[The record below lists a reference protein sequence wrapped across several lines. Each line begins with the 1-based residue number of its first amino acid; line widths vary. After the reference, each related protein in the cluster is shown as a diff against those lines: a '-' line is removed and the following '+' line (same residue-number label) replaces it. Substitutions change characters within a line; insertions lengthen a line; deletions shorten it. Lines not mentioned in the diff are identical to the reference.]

1 MDNYILFL
9 PNRADN
15 YDREVFMARIL
26 ENRQGRRNVLL
37 TTDDIISVVREYQ
50 KITSG
55 VKSYDEI
62 REILEGNRFYLP
74 EEII

>member
-9 PNRADN
+9 PNQADN

-26 ENRQGRRNVLL
+26 ENRRGRRNVLL
-37 TTDDIISVVREYQ
+37 TTDDILSVVREYQ

>member
-1 MDNYILFL
+1 
-9 PNRADN
+9 
-15 YDREVFMARIL
+15 MARIL

>member
-1 MDNYILFL
+1 
-9 PNRADN
+9 
-15 YDREVFMARIL
+15 MARIL
-26 ENRQGRRNVLL
+26 ENKKGKRNVLL
-37 TTDDIISVVREYQ
+37 TTDDVLSVVREYQ

-55 VKSYDEI
+55 VKSYDKI